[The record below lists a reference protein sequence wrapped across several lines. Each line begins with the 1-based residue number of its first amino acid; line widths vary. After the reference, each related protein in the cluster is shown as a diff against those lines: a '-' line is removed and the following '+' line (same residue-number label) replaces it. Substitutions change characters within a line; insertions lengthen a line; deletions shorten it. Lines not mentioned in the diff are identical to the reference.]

1 VNDLLSRLK
10 SWARTI
16 KRDVT
21 ALYLAARDP
30 GTAWYVKLLA
40 LCIAGYALSPIDLI
54 PDVIPILGLLDEAVL
69 LPLAI
74 LGVMKLIPKEDFR
87 RFRAQADA
95 LQEKP
100 VSRTAGMV
108 VVGIW
113 IAVLAL
119 SVYAVQ

>member
-1 VNDLLSRLK
+1 
-10 SWARTI
+10 
-16 KRDVT
+16 
-21 ALYLAARDP
+21 
-30 GTAWYVKLLA
+30 VKLLA

-74 LGVMKLIPKEDFR
+74 LGVMKLIPPEDFR

-108 VVGIW
+108 VMGIW
-113 IAVLAL
+113 IAVVAL
-119 SVYAVQ
+119 SVYALL